1 LLLFLQKKKI
11 LSSVQGE
18 PVQQS
23 VLEIDDLSVSL
34 TTRHGKLPAV
44 EQVDLRIAPGK
55 TLCLVGESGSGKTVT
70 ALSVMRLI
78 DAKGGRITQGT
89 IRLEGR
95 NLAALTQRDMSELRG
110 RRIGIV
116 FQDPMTAFDPLFTV
130 GGQIAEVVQRHQRV
144 GRGKAFARAVELL
157 ASVHIPDPAARAKQH
172 PHELSGGMLQRAMIA
187 MALACG
193 PSLLIADEPTT
204 ALDVTIQAQV
214 LTLLRALQSE
224 NGMSIL
230 LITHDFGIA
239 AEMADR
245 VAVMYAGRIVEE
257 DEVGAIFARP
267 AHPYTRAL
275 LASIIGVMRPPGSRL
290 EAIEGA
296 LPGLGDLPPGCRFHP
311 RCQHASARC
320 AVEQPAPTPTDTGHV
335 ACWHPYHEVLAGRL
349 PAEPEAA
356 QKEAAPRRA
365 PTPTLL
371 RAEALSKA
379 YALGGA
385 WFGPRAHVRA
395 VDGVS
400 LDIEQGETFG
410 LVGESGSG
418 KSTLGR
424 LLLHLERPTSGRVFL
439 DGVDLGALPATK
451 LRAARRHMQVVFQDP
466 YGSID
471 PRWSL
476 GDIIA
481 EPLEVHETLSK
492 ADRRARVQSL
502 LAEVGLDPAWDSR
515 FPHQLSGGQRQ
526 RVAIARAI
534 ALRPRFVLA
543 DEALSALDA
552 SVQAQVVNLLQ
563 DLKEKLG
570 LTYLFIAHGLHV
582 VRRLSDRVGV
592 MYLGRLVEIGPA
604 EDVFRHPAHPY
615 TQALIAAIPAPD
627 PTRRKEFLAIPGEI
641 ATARDR
647 PAGCRF
653 HPRCAF
659 AVARCREEE
668 PQLAPISDRRSV
680 ACHFPR

>member
-1 LLLFLQKKKI
+1 
-11 LSSVQGE
+11 
-18 PVQQS
+18 VQQS
-23 VLEIDDLSVSL
+23 VLEIDDLSVAL
-34 TTRHGKLPAV
+34 TTRQGKLPAV
-44 EQVDLRIAPGK
+44 EQVDLRIAPGE

-70 ALSVMRLI
+70 AMSVMRLI
-78 DAKGGRITQGT
+78 DRKGGRITQGA

-95 NLAALTQRDMSELRG
+95 NLASLTQREMSELRG

-130 GGQIAEVVQRHQRV
+130 GRQIAEVVQRHQRV
-144 GRGKAFARAVELL
+144 GRAEAFARAVALL
-157 ASVHIPDPAARAKQH
+157 GSVHIPNPGARARQH

-214 LTLLRALQSE
+214 LMLLRSLQIE

-275 LASIIGVMRPPGSRL
+275 LASIIGVMRPRGARL
-290 EAIEGA
+290 DAIEGA

-311 RCQHASARC
+311 RCQHAGARC

-335 ACWHPYHEVLAGRL
+335 ACWHPYQEVLADPL
-349 PAEPEAA
+349 AAEPAAVQEAA
-356 QKEAAPRRA
+356 RPRA
-365 PTPTLL
+365 PSPTLL
-371 RAEALSKA
+371 RAETLTKT
-379 YALGGA
+379 YALASG
-385 WFGPRAHVRA
+385 WFGPRAVVRA

-439 DGVDLGALPATK
+439 DGVDLGALPAAK

-492 ADRRARVQSL
+492 AERRARVQSL
-502 LAEVGLDPAWDSR
+502 LAEVGLDPAWDTR

-552 SVQAQVVNLLQ
+552 SVQAQVVNLLR

-604 EDVFRHPAHPY
+604 EEVFRNPAHPY
-615 TQALIAAIPAPD
+615 TQALIAAIPEPD
-627 PTRRKEFLAIPGEI
+627 PSRRREFRPIAGEI
-641 ATARDR
+641 AAAGSR
-647 PAGCRF
+647 PSGCRF

-668 PQLAPISDRRSV
+668 PQLAAVAENRSV
-680 ACHFPR
+680 ACHFPVS

>member
-1 LLLFLQKKKI
+1 M
-11 LSSVQGE
+11 
-18 PVQQS
+18 QQS
-23 VLEIDDLSVSL
+23 VLEIDDLSVAL
-34 TTRHGKLPAV
+34 TTRQGKLPAV
-44 EQVDLRIAPGK
+44 EQVDLRIAPGE

-70 ALSVMRLI
+70 AMSVMRLI
-78 DAKGGRITQGT
+78 DRKGGRITQGA

-95 NLAALTQRDMSELRG
+95 NLASLTQREMSELRG

-130 GGQIAEVVQRHQRV
+130 GRQIAEVVQRHQRV
-144 GRGKAFARAVELL
+144 GRAEAFARAVALL
-157 ASVHIPDPAARAKQH
+157 GSVHIPNPGARARQH

-214 LTLLRALQSE
+214 LMLLRSLQIE

-275 LASIIGVMRPPGSRL
+275 LASIIGVMRPRGARL
-290 EAIEGA
+290 DAIEGA

-311 RCQHASARC
+311 RCQHAGARC

-335 ACWHPYHEVLAGRL
+335 ACWHPYQEVLADPL
-349 PAEPEAA
+349 AAEPAAVQEAA
-356 QKEAAPRRA
+356 RPRA
-365 PTPTLL
+365 PSPTLL
-371 RAEALSKA
+371 RAETLTKT
-379 YALGGA
+379 YALASG
-385 WFGPRAHVRA
+385 WFGPRAVVRA

-439 DGVDLGALPATK
+439 DGVDLGALPAAK

-492 ADRRARVQSL
+492 AERRARVQSL
-502 LAEVGLDPAWDSR
+502 LAEVGLDPAWDTR

-552 SVQAQVVNLLQ
+552 SVQAQVVNLLR

-604 EDVFRHPAHPY
+604 EEVFRNPAHPY
-615 TQALIAAIPAPD
+615 TQALIAAIPEPD
-627 PTRRKEFLAIPGEI
+627 PSRRREFRPIAGEI
-641 ATARDR
+641 AAAGSR
-647 PAGCRF
+647 PSGCRF

-668 PQLAPISDRRSV
+668 PQLAAVAENRSV
-680 ACHFPR
+680 ACHFPVS